1 MWRASASAPAPR
13 SIGASRQAVVFE
25 KTTDKELK
33 AIDAN
38 ARPEPSEAAQELQKI
53 SSSDDKDKPAEL
65 EKRIYEALRANFQE
79 EAAIQREA
87 ERILDE
93 NKRQTT
99 GMDQRTLL
107 SKIKQKLAH
116 ERGFVL

>member
-1 MWRASASAPAPR
+1 MAP
-13 SIGASRQAVVFE
+13 GE
-25 KTTDKELK
+25 KTLQRAAALLAKRLLEGKVVATKE
-33 AIDAN
+33 
-38 ARPEPSEAAQELQKI
+38 
-53 SSSDDKDKPAEL
+53 KPAEV
-65 EKRIYEALRANFQE
+65 EKRILDALRANFNE

-87 ERILDE
+87 VRILEE

-107 SKIKQKLAH
+107 LRIKEKLAR

>member
-1 MWRASASAPAPR
+1 MAT
-13 SIGASRQAVVFE
+13 GE
-25 KTTDKELK
+25 KTLQRAAALLAKRLLEGKVVATKE
-33 AIDAN
+33 
-38 ARPEPSEAAQELQKI
+38 
-53 SSSDDKDKPAEL
+53 KPAEV
-65 EKRIYEALRANFQE
+65 EKRILDTLRANFQE

-87 ERILDE
+87 ERILEE

-107 SKIKQKLAH
+107 LKIKEKLAR

>member
-1 MWRASASAPAPR
+1 
-13 SIGASRQAVVFE
+13 VVA
-25 KTTDKELK
+25 TKE
-33 AIDAN
+33 
-38 ARPEPSEAAQELQKI
+38 
-53 SSSDDKDKPAEL
+53 KPAEV
-65 EKRIYEALRANFQE
+65 EKRILDTLRANFQE

-87 ERILDE
+87 ERILEE

-107 SKIKQKLAH
+107 LKIKEKLAR

>member
-1 MWRASASAPAPR
+1 MPGGISRTIVTPGDKSLHRAAGRVTKAFVDGKIVAGKAPSAE
-13 SIGASRQAVVFE
+13 I
-25 KTTDKELK
+25 
-33 AIDAN
+33 
-38 ARPEPSEAAQELQKI
+38 
-53 SSSDDKDKPAEL
+53 
-65 EKRIYEALRANFQE
+65 EKRIFEALRANFQE

-87 ERILDE
+87 ERILEE

-107 SKIKQKLAH
+107 VKIKEKLAR

>member
-1 MWRASASAPAPR
+1 MAT
-13 SIGASRQAVVFE
+13 GE
-25 KTTDKELK
+25 KTLQRAAALLAKRLLEGKVVGTKE
-33 AIDAN
+33 
-38 ARPEPSEAAQELQKI
+38 
-53 SSSDDKDKPAEL
+53 KPAEV
-65 EKRIYEALRANFQE
+65 EKRILDTLRANFQE

-87 ERILDE
+87 ERILEE

-107 SKIKQKLAH
+107 LKIKEKLAR

>member
-1 MWRASASAPAPR
+1 MAT
-13 SIGASRQAVVFE
+13 GE
-25 KTTDKELK
+25 KTLQRAAVLLAKRLLEGKVVATKE
-33 AIDAN
+33 
-38 ARPEPSEAAQELQKI
+38 
-53 SSSDDKDKPAEL
+53 KPAEV
-65 EKRIYEALRANFQE
+65 EKRILDTLRANFNE

-87 ERILDE
+87 ERILEE

-107 SKIKQKLAH
+107 FKIKEKLAR